1 MRRQSTKGRIIT
13 TAEYSPQNHGV
24 WAPHKTL
31 QSKGPLLLLNRRMD
45 KEDRIP
51 IYDGILLSCKKE
63 QNWII
68 CRDVDVSRW
77 SQRKSQSE
85 REKQIPYINISI
97 YVEYKNGIIV
107 LFAKQK

>member
-1 MRRQSTKGRIIT
+1 
-13 TAEYSPQNHGV
+13 
-24 WAPHKTL
+24 
-31 QSKGPLLLLNRRMD
+31 MD